1 MENGCHIAALSMQ
14 CAHCVCVS
22 PYVTMLVSFSAHWI
36 IWRHLP
42 SPWIQTSN
50 ITVWARRRRT
60 TTGFIRACL
69 QKTCIRP
76 CRDTKMHGA
85 ASSCEWSCL
94 CITINTLKL
103 LVITSRPFYIF
114 FLPSTPALRQACPLR
129 NVEAGQQ
136 LVTAKELGPANW

>member
-1 MENGCHIAALSMQ
+1 MVVILQHLVCSVLI
-14 CAHCVCVS
+14 VCVS
-22 PYVTMLVSFSAHWI
+22 PYVMLVSFSAHWI

-42 SPWIQTSN
+42 SPWLQTSN
-50 ITVWARRRRT
+50 ITVWARRQRT

-114 FLPSTPALRQACPLR
+114 FYPVPLLYDR
-129 NVEAGQQ
+129 RVPCGTWKLASSSSLQKN
-136 LVTAKELGPANW
+136 